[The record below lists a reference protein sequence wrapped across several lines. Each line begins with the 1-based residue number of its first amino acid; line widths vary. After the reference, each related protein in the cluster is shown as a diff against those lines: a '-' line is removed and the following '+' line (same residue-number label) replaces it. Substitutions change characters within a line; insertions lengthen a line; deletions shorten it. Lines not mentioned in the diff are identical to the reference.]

1 MGTLAFDAAPVPVRD
16 DIQAALPRVWARI
29 GQPGTWLAAEQ
40 RVAIAAE
47 TRHACSCGLCAEIKE
62 ALSPYGVT
70 GDHDHLGALPAVWID
85 IIHRIIA
92 DPGRLARHW
101 YDQQVPAGISDQ
113 EYVELVGV
121 VVCTVGIDTFC
132 RGIGIDAPDL
142 PSAEAGD
149 PQPETPE
156 HLNRDL
162 AWVPTLDPHHEGPL
176 QKEFYPGGPPSAAHV
191 RRALTYVPA
200 TARNFWDMTN
210 TLYMNGMQMRDF
222 DNEYRAISHAQI
234 ELVAGRVSFLNQ
246 CVY

>member
-1 MGTLAFDAAPVPVRD
+1 MTKKHVVL
-16 DIQAALPRVWARI
+16 L
-29 GQPGTWLAAEQ
+29 
-40 RVAIAAE
+40 
-47 TRHACSCGLCAEIKE
+47 
-62 ALSPYGVT
+62 
-70 GDHDHLGALPAVWID
+70 
-85 IIHRIIA
+85 
-92 DPGRLARHW
+92 
-101 YDQQVPAGISDQ
+101 
-113 EYVELVGV
+113 LVGV

-222 DNEYRAISHAQI
+222 DTEYRAISHAQI